1 MLATARHEDPE
12 PVNLG
17 TGVETS
23 IAELATSIAKAANYT
38 GQILWDSTK
47 PDGQP
52 RRCLNVERAKQFG
65 FIAETPLQS
74 GLEETVRWYKNRYLS

>member
-23 IAELATSIAKAANYT
+23 IAELVTGIAKAANYT
-38 GQILWDSTK
+38 GQILWDATK

-52 RRCLNVERAKQFG
+52 RRCLNVERAKQFALP
-65 FIAETPLQS
+65 AETLQS
-74 GLEETVRWYKNRYLS
+74 GLEETVRWYKNKYSS